1 MQYFVMMAMTILAFL
16 AAATAT
22 GGPASGSAGD
32 IPSLHSEEVAANE
45 KKCVIRRD
53 WATDFHGDPYL
64 RKTRICG

>member
-16 AAATAT
+16 VAATAT
-22 GGPASGSAGD
+22 GGPSSISADDAAGV
-32 IPSLHSEEVAANE
+32 HSEEVAAND

-53 WATDFHGDPYL
+53 WATDFHGNPYM